1 MPPSLRSPSPV
12 PRSPEEAFVP
22 GTPGM
27 DEVPAL
33 AGVCS
38 GAAAGSCVEG
48 TAPVSGALVP
58 GALGMGDV
66 HMEVCVRAVSAD
78 SEEFSVFVPG
88 TPDVGDVHM
97 EVCLRAEPA
106 SCESRARVS
115 MCVDALGPGAAL
127 GGVGA
132 GAA

>member
-1 MPPSLRSPSPV
+1 MFPSLRSPSPV

-38 GAAAGSCVEG
+38 GVAAGSGAEG
-48 TAPVSGALVP
+48 TAAVSGALVP
-58 GALGMGDV
+58 GTPEMGDV
-66 HMEVCVRAVSAD
+66 HTESCVRAVSAEMA
-78 SEEFSVFVPG
+78 SAFVPG
-88 TPDVGDVHM
+88 TPDMDDVHM
-97 EVCLRAEPA
+97 EA
-106 SCESRARVS
+106 RARVVPES
-115 MCVDALGPGAAL
+115 GVSHARVCKRVPLDALGRGAAL